1 MIDSYD
7 YKKLQR
13 WEDYNREWFWYKMD
27 ETRQAI
33 GECGPYNNPCITCSY
48 PNCAFCPIVR
58 HGNDG

>member
-13 WEDYNREWFWYKMD
+13 WEDYNREWFLYKMD
-27 ETRQAI
+27 KTRQVI
-33 GECGPYNNPCITCSY
+33 GSCAPYNNPCITCSY